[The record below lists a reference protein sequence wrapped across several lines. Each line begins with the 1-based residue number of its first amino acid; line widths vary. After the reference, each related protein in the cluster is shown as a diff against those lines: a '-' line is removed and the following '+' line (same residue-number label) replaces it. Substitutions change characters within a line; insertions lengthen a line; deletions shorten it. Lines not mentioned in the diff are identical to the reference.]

1 MDILSEVLRAVRL
14 DGALFFD
21 SEMTVPWVAEGP
33 PVADFAQRVMP
44 GSERVICFHAVFAG
58 ACWAEMDD
66 GSLPP
71 LRLEAGDVLVVP
83 AGTGHSL
90 ASAPG
95 MRGVRD
101 LSLYCR
107 PNDQP
112 LPFVLR
118 GGGGGAETTRF
129 VCGYLGCD
137 TKPFNPLLDAL
148 PPVIHARGR
157 AGGAAWITRLIELAV
172 QETGTRRAGGEIVLA
187 RLSELLFVEVIRG
200 YLDSLPE
207 ESRGWLAGLRDRH
220 VGAALRLIHGRPAEP
235 WTLEGLAREVGVSRS
250 VFAERFAQFVGMAPI
265 QYLGRWRLQLATRLL
280 EQPGL
285 AIAQVAREVGYES
298 EEAFNR
304 AFKRVMGTPPGAW
317 RRTREPQERAPAAD

>member
-21 SEMTVPWVAEGP
+21 SEMTAPWVAEGP

-58 ACWAEMDD
+58 ACWAGMDD
-66 GSLPP
+66 NSMPP

-107 PNDQP
+107 PNDRP

-207 ESRGWLAGLRDRH
+207 ESRGWR
-220 VGAALRLIHGRPAEP
+220 
-235 WTLEGLAREVGVSRS
+235 ARSGSR
-250 VFAERFAQFVGMAPI
+250 
-265 QYLGRWRLQLATRLL
+265 
-280 EQPGL
+280 
-285 AIAQVAREVGYES
+285 ARCS
-298 EEAFNR
+298 PSAS
-304 AFKRVMGTPPGAW
+304 PSSWAW
-317 RRTREPQERAPAAD
+317 RRSSISAGGGCSLPRGCWSSRGSRSRRWRARSATSPRRRSTAPSRR